1 MQGKGRLRAS
11 LSVLDGWNRI
21 EVADEGPGIAPEIR
35 TTLFRPFQ
43 TTKARGTGLGLA
55 TAKRLVELHGGRI
68 AVTCPSSGG
77 TVVTVE
83 LPTEGAADSVEG

>member
-1 MQGKGRLRAS
+1 MSSQVS
-11 LSVLDGWNRI
+11 WHRI

-35 TTLFRPFQ
+35 ATLFRPFQ

-68 AVTCPSSGG
+68 SVVCPDSGG

-83 LPTEGAADSVEG
+83 LQTEANADSVEG